1 MELVVYEFAARESQ
15 TDCSLE
21 LVYEDRLKSRNT
33 VQLPGGETLH
43 YILKS
48 GTSLKD
54 GDKLLAHDAHKAKKI
69 IAIIAAPEKLIE
81 ARALKDLDF
90 IRAVYHLGNR
100 HVQTE
105 IKHDENGW
113 ILLLQPDP
121 VLEGMLR
128 HLQCQ
133 VKEVFAPFQ
142 PEGGAYEGEHR
153 HHHGHSHAHDTG
165 SDAKIHSFSS

>member
-1 MELVVYEFAARESQ
+1 MPAERVAVVERGGAMAEGLVE
-15 TDCSLE
+15 
-21 LVYEDRLKSRNT
+21 
-33 VQLPGGETLH
+33 
-43 YILKS
+43 
-48 GTSLKD
+48 
-54 GDKLLAHDAHKAKKI
+54 LLAHDAHKAKKI